1 MSDQDGDPTKIAP
14 WLDRLLDAL
23 FWLPTLG
30 FTLLMFLSS
39 EGMGLW
45 ERVGAVAFGLFVCLI
60 LFGGI
65 ITVVRGIIQHDT

>member
-39 EGMGLW
+39 EG
-45 ERVGAVAFGLFVCLI
+45 GAVAFGLFVCLI